1 MNVNTPLPTL
11 SSKPPFFAT
20 LKWKLI
26 LTSVL
31 CTAAVSLFGN
41 LFLYYRM
48 NAMLTQKAD
57 SINALHLATLS
68 NQINDA
74 LVNLS
79 DLGNLCASDMQVVT
93 ALEWRGS
100 SAAAKQ
106 ALEAQN
112 RLNAYLASSP
122 VGKNIYQIT
131 AFNTDGRFISG
142 NGQTYGTMQDYMLI
156 TAQSVYQRM
165 AAQTAPNGV
174 VMYITRSIHQY
185 GRAAPFVVG

>member
-1 MNVNTPLPTL
+1 METDFNLGTVHG
-11 SSKPPFFAT
+11 SSQPVRQP
-20 LKWKLI
+20 
-26 LTSVL
+26 
-31 CTAAVSLFGN
+31 
-41 LFLYYRM
+41 FLYYRM

-79 DLGNLCASDMQVVT
+79 DIGNLCASDMQVVT

-174 VMYITRSIHQY
+174 VGGGGLAIV
-185 GRAAPFVVG
+185 AAEHLVKIAVVLEADLLGNFVAVLIAV